1 MKRNNEQSLG
11 DSLQQYLHENR
22 LKGKT
27 DEYKL
32 LAKWDTIVGGFIAS
46 HTEKIYTSG
55 KKLYVRV
62 GSSAVKHEL
71 MMCREKVI
79 ELVNAEMG
87 NGFVNDLVLL

>member
-1 MKRNNEQSLG
+1 MKRRNEQSLG
-11 DSLQQYLHENR
+11 ESLQQYLHENR

-46 HTEKIYTSG
+46 HTENLYSSG

-62 GSSAVKHEL
+62 GSAAVKHEL
-71 MMCREKVI
+71 TMCKEKVL

-87 NGFVNDLVLL
+87 EGFVNDLVLL